1 MRIGIFTNNYIPIIS
16 GVTESIESFRKE
28 LEARGHE
35 IFIFAPRFPGH
46 KDDNPNVFRYP
57 SINYQHK
64 TPFPIAIT
72 CSRKIF
78 KKVEEL
84 NLDIIHSQHP
94 FNVGQSALKIARKL
108 NLPIIFTNHC
118 RYDIYTHFIPLIPQ
132 KLLKWYVK
140 RTAVNYAN
148 KCDTVIS
155 PTQSIKEML
164 IEWGMRTRI
173 EVIPTGTDI
182 EKFKNAKSGKIRE
195 ELKISSSAKATADK
209 QNKILL
215 MTISRLAEEKNVDF
229 LIRSFAGMKNDNLHF
244 IIVGGGHYKEALEKL
259 ADDLSVRDKITF
271 TGAIPHADI
280 PKYFKASDIFVYAS
294 LSETQG
300 IMITEAMASGL
311 PVVAVKA
318 PGAMDLI
325 ESGVDGIL
333 SPEIEEA
340 FITRVESLIN
350 NPEKRKQIAE
360 QAVKSSESVSVES
373 CVDKLEGTYEN
384 LRKSIR

>member
-35 IFIFAPRFPGH
+35 IYIFAPRFPGH

-57 SINYQHK
+57 SINYKYK

-72 CSRKIF
+72 LGKGAL
-78 KKVEEL
+78 KKAKEL
-84 NLDIIHSQHP
+84 KLDVIHSQHP
-94 FNVGQSALKIARKL
+94 FNVGQDALKIARKL
-108 NLPIIFTNHC
+108 DLPILFTNHC
-118 RYDIYTHFIPLIPQ
+118 RYDIYTHFIPLVPQ

-140 RTAVNYAN
+140 TTAVNYAN
-148 KCDTVIS
+148 KCNAVIS

-173 EVIPTGTDI
+173 EVIPTGTNI
-182 EKFKNAKSGKIRE
+182 EKFKNAKSGKVRE
-195 ELKISSSAKATADK
+195 ELGIGRDK
-209 QNKILL
+209 TLL

-229 LIRSFAGMKNDNLHF
+229 LIRSFAGMDNENLHLM
-244 IIVGGGHYKEALEKL
+244 IVGGGHYKEALEKL
-259 ADDLSVRDKITF
+259 ATDLGVRDKTTF
-271 TGAIPHADI
+271 TGAIPHQDI

-340 FITRVESLIN
+340 FIARVNLLIHD
-350 NPEKRKQIAE
+350 PEKWKQIAE
-360 QAVKSSESVSVES
+360 QAVKSAEKVSVGN
-373 CVDKLEGTYEN
+373 CVDKLERVYKVCKVE
-384 LRKSIR
+384 SP

>member
-1 MRIGIFTNNYIPIIS
+1 MKIGIFTNNYIPIIS

-46 KDDNPNVFRYP
+46 KDNNPNVFRYP

-72 CSRKIF
+72 CSRRIF
-78 KKVEEL
+78 KKVREL
-84 NLDIIHSQHP
+84 NLDVIHSQHP
-94 FNVGQSALKIARKL
+94 FNVGQSALKIAKKL
-108 NLPIIFTNHC
+108 DLPIIFTNHC
-118 RYDIYTHFIPLIPQ
+118 RYDIYTHFIPLVPQ

-164 IEWGMRTRI
+164 IEWGMRTKI
-173 EVIPTGTDI
+173 EVIPTGTNI

-195 ELKISSSAKATADK
+195 ELKIDK
-209 QNKILL
+209 DKTLL

-229 LIRSFAGMKNDNLHF
+229 LIRSFAGMDNDNLHLM
-244 IIVGGGHYKEALEKL
+244 IVGGGHYKEALEKMT
-259 ADDLSVRDKITF
+259 ADLGVQDKVTF

-340 FITRVESLIN
+340 FIARVNLLIS

-360 QAVKSSESVSVES
+360 QAVKSAEQMSMRN
-373 CVDKLEGTYEN
+373 CADKMEMVYKNIIG
-384 LRKSIR
+384 KD

>member
-1 MRIGIFTNNYIPIIS
+1 MRIGIFTNNYLPIIS

-28 LEARGHE
+28 LETRGHE
-35 IFIFAPRFPGH
+35 IFIFVPNFPGY
-46 KDDNPNVFRYP
+46 KDENPNVFRYP
-57 SINYQHK
+57 SINYKYK

-72 CSRKIF
+72 F
-78 KKVEEL
+78 GGGVLKKVKEL
-84 NLDIIHSQHP
+84 KLDIIHSQHP
-94 FNVGQSALKIARKL
+94 FNVGQSALKIAKKL

-132 KLLKWYVK
+132 NLLKWYVK
-140 RTAVNYAN
+140 TTAVNYAN
-148 KCDTVIS
+148 QCDTVIS

-173 EVIPTGTDI
+173 EIIPTGTDI
-182 EKFKNAKSGKIRE
+182 EKFKNANSGNIRE
-195 ELKISSSAKATADK
+195 ELKIGKD
-209 QNKILL
+209 KILL

-229 LIRSFAGMKNDNLHF
+229 LIRSFAGMKNNNLHF
-244 IIVGGGHYKEALEKL
+244 MIVGGGHYKESLEKL
-259 ADDLSVRDKITF
+259 AKELKVWNKITF
-271 TGAIPHADI
+271 TGAIPHSDI

-325 ESGVDGIL
+325 DSGVDGIL

-340 FITRVESLIN
+340 FITRVETLIN
-350 NPEKRKQIAE
+350 NLKKRKQIAE
-360 QAVKSSESVSVES
+360 QAVKSAENVSVKN
-373 CVDKLEGTYEN
+373 CVDKLEAVYKQYVDN
-384 LRKSIR
+384 

>member
-1 MRIGIFTNNYIPIIS
+1 MRIGIFTNNYIPIVS

-35 IFIFAPRFPGH
+35 IFIFAPRFPKY
-46 KDDNPNVFRYP
+46 KDENPNVFRYP
-57 SINYQHK
+57 SINYKYK

-78 KKVEEL
+78 KKVKEL

-94 FNVGQSALKIARKL
+94 FNVGQSSLKISKKL
-108 NLPIIFTNHC
+108 DLPIIFTNHC
-118 RYDIYTHFIPLIPQ
+118 KYDIYTHFIPLVPQ

-140 RTAVNYAN
+140 RTSVNYAN
-148 KCDTVIS
+148 QCDTVIS

-173 EVIPTGTDI
+173 EVIPTGTNI
-182 EKFKNAKSGKIRE
+182 EKFKNAKSGNVRE
-195 ELKISSSAKATADK
+195 ELGIGRDK
-209 QNKILL
+209 TLL

-229 LIRSFAGMKNDNLHF
+229 LIRSFAGMDNENLHL
-244 IIVGGGHYKEALEKL
+244 IIVGGGHYKEALEKMT
-259 ADDLSVRDKITF
+259 ADLGVQDKVTF
-271 TGAIPHADI
+271 TGSIPHKDI

-300 IMITEAMASGL
+300 IMITEAMASGF

-340 FITRVESLIN
+340 FIARVNLLIN

-360 QAVKSSESVSVES
+360 QAVKSAEKVSIKS
-373 CVDKLEGTYEN
+373 CVDKIERVYE
-384 LRKSIR
+384 RIITD